1 MSHQKSGGRPAL
13 KREVVTY
20 IVSHYGLRLRR
31 ACTLIRQT
39 RSTQYYQS
47 VKGQKTALRRRMHES
62 ARTRVRYGYRRIHVL
77 LKREGWQLGK
87 NQAFRLYQGEQ
98 LQLRSKLPKRCK
110 MVVCRQ
116 ARIKPTHPNQ
126 VWSMDFVAAQLANG
140 ARFRTLTIIDVFS
153 KEALAIGVGQRLGG
167 EHVVAALN
175 RLAAQRK
182 APQYLFVDNSE
193 FAGQLLDL
201 WAYHHQTRIDFSRPG
216 KPTDNAHVESFNGSF
231 RDECPNLHWFENLEE
246 AKAIIEA
253 WRRDY
258 NENRPHMAQS
268 PAEFAS
274 AAGLGSQQQALM
286 DAEN

>member
-1 MSHQKSGGRPAL
+1 L
-13 KREVVTY
+13 KRAVVTY
-20 IVSHYGLRLRR
+20 IVSHYGLKLRR
-31 ACTLIRQT
+31 ACTLIQQT

-47 VKGQKTALRRRMHES
+47 VKDPKTALRRRMHEI
-62 ARTRVRYGYRRIHVL
+62 AHTRVRYGYRRIHVL

-87 NQAFRLYQGEQ
+87 NQTFRLYQEEQ
-98 LQLRSKLPKRCK
+98 LQLRSKLPKRRK

-116 ARIKPTHPNQ
+116 VRIKPTQPNQ
-126 VWSMDFVAAQLANG
+126 VWSMDFVADQLANG

-153 KEALAIGVGQRLGG
+153 KEALAIEVGQRLGG

-182 APQYLFVDNSE
+182 APQYLFVDNGSE
-193 FAGQLLDL
+193 FAGRLLDL
-201 WAYHHQTRIDFSRPG
+201 WAYHHQTQIDFSRPG

-231 RDECPNLHWFENLEE
+231 RDECLNLHWFENLEE

-258 NENRPHMAQS
+258 NESRPHMALNGQS
-268 PAEFAS
+268 PAEFAP
-274 AAGLGSQQQALM
+274 AAGLGGRQQGSM
-286 DAEN
+286 NAEN